1 MELVKIPANRVS
13 SLIGKKGGTKSVL
26 EERLKVKITV
36 SKEGDVEV
44 DGEPLEEFVAKD
56 VVKAVGRG
64 FEPEI
69 ALKLVSD
76 RFALKI
82 VNLREFSHSEKEK
95 SRMKGRII
103 GMDGKAKHIIEQD
116 ADCQMAVYGNTVA
129 IIAPLETIEVAVNAV
144 FKIMQGQPHSAVYMY
159 LEKAKKRM
167 KEESLKESLGI
178 SL

>member
-1 MELVKIPANRVS
+1 
-13 SLIGKKGGTKSVL
+13 
-26 EERLKVKITV
+26 
-36 SKEGDVEV
+36 
-44 DGEPLEEFVAKD
+44 
-56 VVKAVGRG
+56 
-64 FEPEI
+64 
-69 ALKLVSD
+69 
-76 RFALKI
+76 
-82 VNLREFSHSEKEK
+82 
-95 SRMKGRII
+95 
-103 GMDGKAKHIIEQD
+103 IEQD